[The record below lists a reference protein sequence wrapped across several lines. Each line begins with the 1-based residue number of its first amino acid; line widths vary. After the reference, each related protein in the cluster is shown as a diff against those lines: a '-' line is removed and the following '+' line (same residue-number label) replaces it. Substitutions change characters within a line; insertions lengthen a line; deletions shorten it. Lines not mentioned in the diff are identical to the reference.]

1 MTYRISFFH
10 LAIPY
15 RMNAY
20 YPDDFKLQSES
31 ECAILATHSSPFHK
45 VLGKQTPHHHFEKSS
60 EGDVFTHLGFFP
72 SIR

>member
-20 YPDDFKLQSES
+20 YPDDFKLQSEF
-31 ECAILATHSSPFHK
+31 AILAIHSSPFHK
-45 VLGKQTPHHHFEKSS
+45 VLGKQTPPALCRKVFDKS
-60 EGDVFTHLGFFP
+60 LKYFP
-72 SIR
+72 F